1 MRSLS
6 TCEVCGHSKSVAK
19 LQSASRPDLTRRGP
33 GATCAFGDTRSHG
46 SYWAACPTVPVGQTC
61 LLSLWG
67 GPLSNHSLLQ
77 AGRLAQKSPGS
88 SYGPSPGG
96 PDLLITPPPTPAL
109 RTTDWRGEQGPG
121 TGVSK
126 DVSGRTRSEQRSFCG
141 PHPRRPPDS
150 RPQAGPLLPAGTEPT
165 SRPQQRG
172 SPSQGCE
179 RVN

>member
-96 PDLLITPPPTPAL
+96 PDLLITPPHPSASNHRL
-109 RTTDWRGEQGPG
+109 E
-121 TGVSK
+121 
-126 DVSGRTRSEQRSFCG
+126 GRTGSRDRGVQGREWPNPLRAAQLLW
-141 PHPRRPPDS
+141 PP
-150 RPQAGPLLPAGTEPT
+150 PKKTT
-165 SRPQQRG
+165 
-172 SPSQGCE
+172 
-179 RVN
+179 

>member
-1 MRSLS
+1 MCLRGHKVSWILLGSMSYSSRWTDLPALSLGGTS
-6 TCEVCGHSKSVAK
+6 VQPQSPPGWEASPEVTRK
-19 LQSASRPDLTRRGP
+19 LLWTQPRGP
-33 GATCAFGDTRSHG
+33 RSAH
-46 SYWAACPTVPVGQTC
+46 
-61 LLSLWG
+61 
-67 GPLSNHSLLQ
+67 H
-77 AGRLAQKSPGS
+77 
-88 SYGPSPGG
+88 
-96 PDLLITPPPTPAL
+96 PPPTPAL

-121 TGVSK
+121 TGMSK